1 MADPMAAAM
10 QQYTA
15 SMQAQFAA
23 VMDKVRSSMEQSSGM
38 AGMMNDMLENLLLQS
53 LRVACVVASSP
64 SMAVDVRATNL
75 GTIPIPVVAIAIA
88 LRPHE
93 RPDADYELLT
103 RSVPQ
108 DLAVHDAINVLV
120 PLALPSLGQFDGR
133 IAVSCVSPGTGK
145 RLETSHEFS
154 IYYLQQ
160 LSIEHS
166 TSTAIPD
173 APATT
178 VRGLDL
184 AKLRGLLRL
193 SPRDALATHGGY
205 LLLGPDQAPWFVLR
219 LLDGDST
226 HADVGVVASSSSP
239 IDVGT
244 IAHELTLLAG
254 PRRVDQL
261 RS

>member
-53 LRVACVVASSP
+53 LRVICVVAPSP

-75 GTIPIPVVAIAIA
+75 GTIPIPVVAVSIA
-88 LRPHE
+88 LRPHG
-93 RPDADYELLT
+93 RQDAEYELLT

-108 DLAVHDAINVLV
+108 DLAVHDAINVVV
-120 PLALPSLGQFDGR
+120 PLALPSLGQYDGR

-145 RLETSHEFS
+145 RLEATHEFS
-154 IYYLQQ
+154 VYYLQQ
-160 LSIEHS
+160 LSIERA
-166 TSTAIPD
+166 TITVPD
-173 APATT
+173 GPATI

-184 AKLRGLLRL
+184 AKLRDLLRL

-205 LLLGPDQAPWFVLR
+205 QLLGPNHDTWFVLQ

-226 HADVGVVASSSSP
+226 HADVSVVASSSSP
-239 IDVGT
+239 IDAGT
-244 IAHELTLLAG
+244 ISHELTLLAG
-254 PRRVDQL
+254 SRRTVQPRG
-261 RS
+261 